1 MSFRENLKAELRFRD
16 MKVKELSAKTGI
28 SKRTID
34 HYLEENS
41 SEPTVSSAV
50 KIAAALDVSVEY
62 LVIGK
67 DRPQPQIKIRKI
79 IKYLEKLDINEKD
92 GVLALLEHLAKK

>member
-1 MSFRENLKAELRFRD
+1 MSFRENLKAELRFQD